1 MITEYHI
8 QLLTRKMDEI
18 IANQNELI
26 GLLKAEQDTVILYT
40 KKPEVTME
48 QEETKI
54 DSQVANAAEQ
64 APNESVTIA
73 QDEEAGVATTAS
85 KDEAV
90 APKAKGLSKTAAFK
104 KYRGNGGKLSWKKW
118 QDAGMPEAAEV
129 AEV

>member
-18 IANQNELI
+18 IANQKELI
-26 GLLKAEQDTVILYT
+26 GLLKAEQETVNNYT
-40 KKPEVTME
+40 KKTEVTME
-48 QEETKI
+48 PQETTI
-54 DSQVANAAEQ
+54 DVRAVCDAEQ
-64 APNESVTIA
+64 TPNESVTIA
-73 QDEEAGVATTAS
+73 QDEEAGVSTAAS

-104 KYRGNGGKLSWKKW
+104 KYRGNGGMLSWKKW

>member
-18 IANQNELI
+18 IANQEELI
-26 GLLKAEQDTVILYT
+26 GLLKAEQETVNHYI
-40 KKPEVTME
+40 KKTEVTME
-48 QEETKI
+48 PEEITI
-54 DSQVANAAEQ
+54 DVRAVCDAEQ
-64 APNESVTIA
+64 KPNESVTIA

-90 APKAKGLSKTAAFK
+90 APKAKGISKTAAFK

-129 AEV
+129 AQV

>member
-18 IANQNELI
+18 IANQKELI
-26 GLLKAEQDTVILYT
+26 GLLKAEQETVNPYI
-40 KKPEVTME
+40 KKTEVTME
-48 QEETKI
+48 PEEITI
-54 DSQVANAAEQ
+54 DVRAVCDAEQ
-64 APNESVTIA
+64 KPNESVTIA

-129 AEV
+129 AQV

>member
-18 IANQNELI
+18 VDNQKELI
-26 GLLKAEQDTVILYT
+26 GLLKAERDTVNHYI
-40 KKPEVTME
+40 KKTEVTME

-54 DSQVANAAEQ
+54 DNQTAKAADQ

-73 QDEEAGVATTAS
+73 QEEEAGVSTAAS

-90 APKAKGLSKTAAFK
+90 APKAKGMSKTATYK
-104 KYRGNGGKLSWKKW
+104 KYRENGGTLSWKKW

-129 AEV
+129 AKV

>member
-129 AEV
+129 AQV